1 MARKELLLTVR
12 TTAIVFLVLSLA
24 TSLPAST
31 FKLLHTF
38 RNYNKF
44 HDGTDPTSTLI
55 MDSAGHLYGT
65 TINGGFFNTFCSF
78 ATCGTVFEL
87 QQNSAGVWKESLPR
101 VFLGGRDGASP
112 FASPVLDSA
121 GNLYGTTDGGG
132 FFTLGD
138 PGVAYKL
145 TRMSSGKWKESV
157 LHSFTGGDDGGGS
170 KYCSHFRSKRQ
181 CLRYGRLRRNVSN
194 WRRLPA
200 IAHWRREV
208 D

>member
-1 MARKELLLTVR
+1 LTVP
-12 TTAIVFLVLSLA
+12 I
-24 TSLPAST
+24 
-31 FKLLHTF
+31 
-38 RNYNKF
+38 
-44 HDGTDPTSTLI
+44 STLS
-55 MDSAGHLYGT
+55 MSALSERYRRDVHCC
-65 TINGGFFNTFCSF
+65 FCNTFCAF

-157 LHSFTGGDDGGGS
+157 LHSFTG
-170 KYCSHFRSKRQ
+170 
-181 CLRYGRLRRNVSN
+181 
-194 WRRLPA
+194 
-200 IAHWRREV
+200 
-208 D
+208 